1 METLSSTLT
10 KLNLGSQ
17 SIGGKAFDELISAEE
32 NGTYKNR
39 APKRKARPSAADL
52 RRDLEDEFLTPSP
65 RFSSEWLNRLQRRWD
80 VSTDYTDLFE
90 IADTQTRT
98 VVRFDRE
105 GLEGRVTGYHE
116 VTVPANSANAKNST
130 SLLRRPAGRAD
141 FVRGAAGFFPFAPG
155 GLDGVEAIAEME
167 TEVQTAGPPGSAGK
181 QAGLDRIINF
191 GSEGGL
197 LEVAPGFTR
206 GLKFEEAKSKE
217 AADDDEEVEQTLQ
230 EEESSINSDQ
240 DETASD
246 VGGVKIEDEESA
258 SEDDDEEEDDIDA
271 LLPVEFPS
279 LEPRAPLLSAFQKK
293 GGKEWAHVVDVNK
306 EISNFH
312 ELVPDMAREWPFE
325 LDTFQ
330 KEAVYHLENGDSVFV
345 AAHTSA
351 GKTVVAEY
359 AIALAAKHMTKAIYT
374 SPIKALSNQKFRDF
388 KDTFDDVGILTGDVQ
403 INPEAS
409 CLIMTTEILR
419 SMLYR
424 GADLIRDVEFVIF
437 DEVHYVNDL
446 ERGVVWEEVII
457 MLPEHVT
464 LILLSATVPNTQ
476 EFASWVGRTKKK
488 DIYVISTAKRPVPLE
503 HYLWAGKDKFKIVD
517 SNKRFLESGW
527 KQADDIIS
535 GKDKIKAQKAAEAQA
550 QSQASRGGSQGRGR
564 GQAPA
569 RGGPRGGG
577 GGQRGGG
584 QRGRGQPAN
593 RGTGNIAR
601 TGRGGGRTT
610 AAQDKTVWVQ
620 VVQHLRK
627 ENLLPAC
634 IFVFSKKRCEQNAD
648 SLSNQDFCNASEK
661 SLIHMTIEKSLTRLK
676 QEDRTLPQILRLRE
690 LLGRGIAVHH
700 GGLLPIMKEIVEIL
714 FAKTL
719 VKVLFATET
728 FAMGL
733 NLPTRTVVFSGFRKH
748 DGKGFRDLL
757 PGEYTQMAGRAGR
770 RGLDNVGYVIVVNS
784 GKDEA
789 PPAGALRKM
798 ILGDPTKL
806 RSQFRLTYNMI
817 LNLLRVEAL
826 KIEEMI
832 KRSFSENATQALL
845 PEHEKQVQISE
856 ASLEK
861 IKREPCEICDVDLAA
876 CHDASIEYGKLT
888 SELHLNLLSSPVGKR
903 LLMPKRL
910 VVYQKDGYRTAG
922 IIVREV
928 GGGPNPVIQILE
940 IGKLNSKRHPSEI
953 LPFLP
958 AFRGF
963 LNPLPTRAADMTLKV
978 FKIPIADIECVTNTI
993 VKLSGPTWY
1002 LNIKKEA
1009 IRFADKE
1016 LSKLCSS
1023 WTTSVWD
1030 ELDWARIKELQ
1041 LRDILDKRRE
1051 QANTAQ
1057 SCDCLKCPKFLKHF
1071 EMQRDEWQIKENI
1084 SQLKQLMSDQNLQL
1098 LPDYEQRIQV
1108 LKDLGFVDEQ
1118 SRVQLKG
1125 KVACEIHSADE
1136 LVLTELILE
1145 NVLAEYEPEEIV
1157 ALLSAFVFQ
1166 EKTENVPTLTPRLE
1180 KGKEEIIRISEKVND
1195 VQIQHQVLQSTE
1207 DINDFAS
1214 QPRFGLA
1221 EVVYEWAKGMS
1232 FNRIT
1237 DLTDVMEGTIMDVA
1251 ALRNRIQ
1258 STLDANADIRRQAEL
1273 DLKYAE
1279 TQPGFINALLD
1290 ILQGEQVN
1298 AVQLSAGV
1306 YLKNRINRGWSPIE
1320 DSPLR
1325 APIAEEEKPG
1335 FRERLIPALVS
1346 TPPNVRAQLVPLL
1359 QKILQHDFPEQWPG
1373 FLDITMQLLG
1383 TNDAGSVYAG
1393 LQCLLAICRVYRF
1406 KAGDKRE
1413 EFDKIIEHSFPQ
1425 LLSIGSRLVDE
1436 ESVEAAE
1443 MLRIVVKSYK
1453 HAIYFELSPHLQSH
1467 QATVDW
1473 CTLFLRI
1480 IAKEPP
1486 ANSMMESKEEREL
1499 AHWWKCKKWAY
1510 ANLNRLFIRYGN
1522 PTTIP
1527 KSSNPDYSQFAK
1539 SFITTFA
1546 PEILKGYLQE
1556 IDKYVSKGQW
1566 LSNPALSYTLIFFE
1580 ECVKPKSM
1588 WDHLK
1593 PHMENLIAH
1602 FVFPIL
1608 CQSDEDI
1615 ELFETDPSE
1624 YLHRKLNYYEEVSAP
1639 DVAATNFLITLTKN
1653 RKKQTFSIL
1662 TFVNGIVSKYEAAPE
1677 DQKLPREK
1685 EGALRMIGSL
1695 ASVILGKKSPIA
1707 DQVEY
1712 FFVRHV
1718 FPEFRSPH
1726 GFLRARA
1733 CDTLEK
1739 FEQLDF
1745 QDPNNLMI
1753 IYRNILESMTDSEL
1767 PVRVEAALALQPLI
1781 RHDVIR
1787 TSMQQNIPQ
1796 IMQQLLKLANEVDV
1810 DALANVMEDFVEV
1823 FSAELTPFAVALS
1836 EQLRDTY
1843 MRIVGELLE
1852 RNAAKGEEDTYG
1864 DFLDDKSITALGVL
1878 QTIGTLILTLE
1889 STPDVLLHLE
1899 TVLMPVISITLENK
1913 LYDLYNEVFEIID
1926 SCTFASKSISP
1937 TMWQAFELIH
1947 KTFKAGA
1954 ELYLEDMLPALDNYV
1969 AYGSQTLVQNPAY
1982 LAAIVGMVEDIFN
1995 DEKVGGVDRIC
2006 GCKLAETVMLN
2017 LRGYVDQYIP
2027 VFIELA
2033 MRVIDAGEART
2044 KSYRLHLMEMVINA
2058 IYYNP
2063 VLSLQVLEAK
2073 GWTNKF
2079 FSAWFSSIDSFRR
2092 VHDKT
2097 LSIVAI
2103 TSLLTL
2109 NPADVPTS
2117 VQQGWPR
2124 LLQGVTRL
2132 FHTLPAAIQN
2142 RQEATKESDFQYEE
2156 EDEDDEGN
2164 DWEGEVEW
2172 TEGDD
2177 EAGPEGDIPDES
2189 AAYLDF
2195 LNKEAQK
2202 FGSFAGDDDD
2212 DELDEE
2218 SLLETPLDKVEP
2230 YGLFKQVFMNLQQQ
2244 QPQLYENLTNIL
2256 NDEEKKIIESVFHE
2270 ADAKA
2275 LAAANEE
2282 AAKAAALQANG
2293 NQ

>member
-1 METLSSTLT
+1 METLTSTIAD
-10 KLNLGSQ
+10 LNLDSQ
-17 SIGGKAFDELISAEE
+17 AIDGMTFDARIAEE
-32 NGTYKNR
+32 ASGTCQIQ
-39 APKRKARPSAADL
+39 APRRRARPSATEL
-52 RRDLEDEFLTPSP
+52 KRDLENEFLTPSP

-90 IADTQTRT
+90 VAGTQTRT

-155 GLDGVEAIAEME
+155 GLDGVEAIAGLE
-167 TEVQTAGPPGSAGK
+167 TGVQTGGTSGSGGK
-181 QAGLDRIINF
+181 QVGLDRIINF
-191 GSEGGL
+191 GTEGGL
-197 LEVAPGFTR
+197 LEVAPGFSR
-206 GLKFEEAKSKE
+206 GLKFEDAKSKE
-217 AADDDEEVEQTLQ
+217 AAEEDNEVENTLQ
-230 EEESSINSDQ
+230 EEEDNVTPDQ
-240 DETASD
+240 DEATSD
-246 VGGVKIEDEESA
+246 VEGGVRIEDENS
-258 SEDDDEEEDDIDA
+258 SEDEDEEDIDA

-279 LEPRAPLLSAFQKK
+279 LEPRVPLFSSAQKK

-306 EISNFH
+306 DITNFH
-312 ELVPDMAREWPFE
+312 DLVPDMARDWPFE

-388 KDTFDDVGILTGDVQ
+388 KNIFDEVGILTGDVQ

-503 HYLWAGKDKFKIVD
+503 HYLWAGKNKFKIVD
-517 SNKRFLESGW
+517 SNKRFLENSW
-527 KQADDIIS
+527 KEADDIIS

-550 QSQASRGGSQGRGR
+550 QSQASRGGPQGRGR
-564 GQAPA
+564 GQAPT
-569 RGGPRGGG
+569 RGGPRG

-584 QRGRGQPAN
+584 QRGGRGQPAN

-648 SLSNQDFCNASEK
+648 SLSNQDFSNATEK

-676 QEDRTLPQILRLRE
+676 PEDRALPQILRLRE
-690 LLGRGIAVHH
+690 LLSRGIAVHH

-748 DGKGFRDLL
+748 DGKSFRDLL

-770 RGLDNVGYVIVVNS
+770 RGLDSVGYVIIVNS

-861 IKREPCEICDVDLAA
+861 IKREPCEICDIDIAA
-876 CHDASIEYGKLT
+876 CHDASVEYAKLT

-910 VVYQKDGYRTAG
+910 VVYRKDGSRNAG
-922 IIVREV
+922 VIVREV
-928 GGGPNPVIQILE
+928 GGGPSPVIQILE
-940 IGKLNSKRHPSEI
+940 IGKLASKRHPSEI

-963 LNPLPTRAADMTLKV
+963 LNPLPTRAIDMNLKV
-978 FKIPIADIECVTNTI
+978 FKIPITDIECVTNTS
-993 VKLSGPTWY
+993 VKLGGPSWY
-1002 LNIKKEA
+1002 LNIRKEA
-1009 IRFADKE
+1009 VKFADKE
-1016 LSKLCSS
+1016 LFKYCSS
-1023 WTTSVWD
+1023 WTTPTWD

-1041 LRDILDKRRE
+1041 LRDILDQRSK
-1051 QANTAQ
+1051 QANIAQ
-1057 SCDCLKCPKFLKHF
+1057 SCEALKCPNFLKHF

-1136 LVLTELILE
+1136 LVLTELVLE
-1145 NVLAEYEPEEIV
+1145 NVLAEYEADEIV

-1166 EKTENVPTLTPRLE
+1166 EKTESVPTLTPRLE
-1180 KGKEEIIRISEKVND
+1180 KGKEAIVRISEKVND
-1195 VQIQHQVLQSTE
+1195 IQTLHQVIQSSE
-1207 DINDFAS
+1207 DNNDFVS

-1237 DLTDVMEGTIMDVA
+1237 DLTDVMEGTI
-1251 ALRNRIQ
+1251 
-1258 STLDANADIRRQAEL
+1258 STLDATADIRRQAEL

-1306 YLKNRINRGWSPIE
+1306 YLKNRINRGWSTLE

-1325 APIAEEEKPG
+1325 APIREEEKPA

-1393 LQCLLAICRVYRF
+1393 LQSLLAICRVYRF
-1406 KAGDKRE
+1406 KAGEKRE

-1425 LLSIGSRLVDE
+1425 LLNIGSKLVDE
-1436 ESVEAAE
+1436 ESLEAAE

-1480 IAKEPP
+1480 IAKQPP
-1486 ANSMMESKEEREL
+1486 ANSMMESKEERDL

-1522 PTTIP
+1522 PTTMS
-1527 KSSNPDYSQFAK
+1527 KTSTPDYSQFAK
-1539 SFITTFA
+1539 SFISTFA

-1566 LSNPALSYTLIFFE
+1566 LSNPALSYSLIFFE

-1593 PHMENLIAH
+1593 AHMENLIAH

-1615 ELFETDPSE
+1615 ELFQTDPSE

-1639 DVAATNFLITLTKN
+1639 DVAATNFLVTLTKN

-1662 TFVNGIVSKYEAAPE
+1662 TFVNGVVSKYESAPD

-1745 QDPNNLMI
+1745 QDPSNLMI

-1899 TVLMPVISITLENK
+1899 TILMPVISITLENK

-1982 LAAIVGMVEDIFN
+1982 LGAVVGMVEDIFR

-2006 GCKLAETVMLN
+2006 GCKLAETIMLN

-2027 VFIELA
+2027 VFIDLA
-2033 MRVIDAGEART
+2033 MSVIDAGEART

-2063 VLSLQVLEAK
+2063 VLTLQVLEAK

-2079 FSAWFSSIDSFRR
+2079 FSAWFSSIDGFRR

-2109 NPADVPTS
+2109 NPANVPTS

-2132 FHTLPAAIQN
+2132 FHTLPAAIKN
-2142 RQEATKESDFQYEE
+2142 REDATKESDFTYEDE
-2156 EDEDDEGN
+2156 EEDDEGN
-2164 DWEGEVEW
+2164 DWDGEIEW
-2172 TEGDD
+2172 TEQD
-2177 EAGPEGDIPDES
+2177 EAEAVPEGDVADES

-2202 FGSFAGDDDD
+2202 FGSFAGDDEE

-2230 YGLFKQVFMNLQQQ
+2230 YGLFKQVFLNLQQE

-2256 NDEEKKIIESVFHE
+2256 NDDEKKVIESVFHE

-2275 LAAANEE
+2275 LAAANNQAAE
-2282 AAKAAALQANG
+2282 AAAIQANG